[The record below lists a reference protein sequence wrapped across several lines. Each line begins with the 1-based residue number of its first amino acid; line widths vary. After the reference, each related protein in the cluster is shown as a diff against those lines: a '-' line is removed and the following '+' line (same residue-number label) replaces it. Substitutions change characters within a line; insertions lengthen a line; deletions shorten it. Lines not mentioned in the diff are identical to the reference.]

1 MNPLGA
7 IQGVLL
13 IQIVIDFK
21 ILLCYNF
28 FIKVSERIIM
38 DKIQIK
44 KDSKV
49 LFIGDSIT
57 DVKFNFRFAYKF
69 GGRNIYA
76 LQLKKRFKKYSKDIK
91 VDIKGIASNR
101 TYHVYDRLTTDC
113 INLKPDVIIMLIGVN
128 DAWENYG
135 PENYP
140 PLLRPMEP
148 HIREIY
154 RRIKMELPTAQVLYL
169 KPFLIDTIEEKL
181 PFHKILDEYRGV
193 LEAVALENGALVVDL
208 QEVFYDAQKTFEP
221 KKLAVD
227 GIHPTNLGHKIMADA
242 VENMLEYI

>member
-1 MNPLGA
+1 MFL
-7 IQGVLL
+7 
-13 IQIVIDFK
+13 
-21 ILLCYNF
+21 
-28 FIKVSERIIM
+28 
-38 DKIQIK
+38 
-44 KDSKV
+44 
-49 LFIGDSIT
+49 GDSIT

-76 LQLKKRFKKYSKDIK
+76 LQLKKKFKKYSKAIK

-101 TYHVYDRLTTDC
+101 TYHVYDRLTKDC
-113 INLKPDVIIMLIGVN
+113 IDLKPDVIIMLIGVN